1 MLTSRQCGKIMYRD
15 KGLQS
20 KLLEIKHHI
29 IYLGLFDTAKE
40 TIAAH
45 PQNKLISCT
54 LLYFLKPSLIF
65 PICY

>member
-1 MLTSRQCGKIMYRD
+1 MFTSRQCGKIMYRD

-20 KLLEIKHHI
+20 KLLEIKHYI

-40 TIAAH
+40 TIVAH

-54 LLYFLKPSLIF
+54 LL
-65 PICY
+65 